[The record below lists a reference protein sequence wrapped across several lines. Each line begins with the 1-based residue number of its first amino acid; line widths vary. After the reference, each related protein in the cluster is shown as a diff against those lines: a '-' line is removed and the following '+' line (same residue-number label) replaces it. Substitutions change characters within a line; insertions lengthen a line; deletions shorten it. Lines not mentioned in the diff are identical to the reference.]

1 MPRSRSTSS
10 LSYQQVCQ
18 FCRVSVFVCSHIRG
32 ENGNPMGTQWDV
44 RTRICLLLSLAE
56 IVPVCSSRRS
66 LSVLLPWSMWAT
78 MQKFRYRSIGMAEM
92 RASSSEGVG
101 FGTALTANARRGG
114 NREGRVSRATARRQL
129 DHCRACGRHC
139 RVQARPALQ
148 ARLIET

>member
-18 FCRVSVFVCSHIRG
+18 FCRVSVLYVAISEVR
-32 ENGNPMGTQWDV
+32 MGTQWDM

-56 IVPVCSSRRS
+56 MVPVCSSRRS